1 MHCRSPKHCQESS
14 LVAREVCAEHSSST
28 VQCELCSMCCAPMQQ
43 GVMQPHTAA
52 GFKHRL
58 LRLLF
63 VNMRGN
69 WERSKAWIPPAHL
82 PNAVPGMH
90 SMTPHC
96 WPELALYA
104 ARLNQP
110 RHQRAKQ
117 QLLDPGASWRSGE
130 ALPGQEPHK
139 QSVVGS

>member
-1 MHCRSPKHCQESS
+1 
-14 LVAREVCAEHSSST
+14 
-28 VQCELCSMCCAPMQQ
+28 
-43 GVMQPHTAA
+43 MQPHTAA
-52 GFKHRL
+52 GFKH
-58 LRLLF
+58 RLLF

-69 WERSKAWIPPAHL
+69 WERSKAWNPPTHL
-82 PNAVPGMH
+82 PDAVPGMH

-117 QLLDPGASWRSGE
+117 QLLDPGASRRSGE

-139 QSVVGS
+139 QSVVGLELKGGGRLQFEGMISRKKKPKTKAAKIK